1 MSAVGTQGLNLT
13 CARTLILFESNWSAV
28 LAHQL
33 YGRIHRRGQ
42 QRPTFIFQL
51 MASNTVDV
59 LLIANGLAKKE
70 LLTNFTQIDRNLMN
84 LQLLAGRAAPEDIL
98 ALQGGDDVDEAFA
111 KSIAEMLQ
119 KPKSVTGAALK
130 GRAGSKPVKRS
141 PRKRKGVELPETDG
155 GELAPEVRKKRKTKS
170 RPTVVESDQEM
181 GDGEQGR
188 SKPAKTRPKPR
199 PKKANVGELAARA
212 ESVPSIERIEPFN
225 VEAGTLRSPGPN
237 HHFDDPVGSVPKDPS
252 VPQQHSQP
260 ELVLSQFTQV
270 NPAPPSGAEPVHSDP
285 NGKTFNSSGNASAE
299 SLRQEALG
307 FPVGPILGHSDSHQ
321 QDPSPNDQD
330 MGYSSD
336 GTNYPFSPPRRRNQ
350 MPDVN
355 PPMEGIASGPALAP
369 LGENFL
375 GPMDPVSARIAERA
389 QALMNFDLLNFQNS
403 QLTDAS
409 SLPPPALT
417 MAPNRFN
424 FQDSVFP
431 AGPSPSPNPWKSAFD
446 GGLTPLDSSQANSA
460 SQPTPADEDAAGR
473 IRPQHRNQT
482 NAEAG
487 PSSEPLAGEKV
498 EYIPRKPVRSS
509 QRALGKTFGK
519 KSLAGNK
526 RRVVSTNG
534 ECQIKSKWFQP
545 HSPLLWV
552 TGFFRNQGTF
562 AF

>member
-1 MSAVGTQGLNLT
+1 
-13 CARTLILFESNWSAV
+13 
-28 LAHQL
+28 
-33 YGRIHRRGQ
+33 
-42 QRPTFIFQL
+42 
-51 MASNTVDV
+51 
-59 LLIANGLAKKE
+59 
-70 LLTNFTQIDRNLMN
+70 
-84 LQLLAGRAAPEDIL
+84 
-98 ALQGGDDVDEAFA
+98 
-111 KSIAEMLQ
+111 MLQ

-130 GRAGSKPVKRS
+130 GRAGSKLVKRS
-141 PRKRKGVELPETDG
+141 PRKGKRKGVELPETDA
-155 GELAPEVRKKRKTKS
+155 GEPAPEVRKKRKTKS
-170 RPTVVESDQEM
+170 RPTVVESDQEKA
-181 GDGEQGR
+181 DGEQER

-212 ESVPSIERIEPFN
+212 ESVPSIERIWGEPFN
-225 VEAGTLRSPGPN
+225 VETGTLESPRPN

-252 VPQQHSQP
+252 VPQQYSQP

-285 NGKTFNSSGNASAE
+285 NGKTSNSSNNASAE

-307 FPVGPILGHSDSHQ
+307 SPVGPILGHSDSHQ

-336 GTNYPFSPPRRRNQ
+336 ETDYPFSPPLRRNQ

-375 GPMDPVSARIAERA
+375 GPMDPESARIAERA
-389 QALMNFDLLNFQNS
+389 QALMDFDLLNFQNS

-409 SLPPPALT
+409 SLPPPALA

-424 FQDSVFP
+424 LQDSVFP
-431 AGPSPSPNPWKSAFD
+431 AGPSRSPNPWKSAFD

-460 SQPTPADEDAAGR
+460 SQPTPADEDAAER
-473 IRPQHRNQT
+473 IRPQHRTQT

-487 PSSEPLAGEKV
+487 PSSEPLAGEKA

-509 QRALGKTFGK
+509 QRALRKTFGK
-519 KSLAGNK
+519 KSHAGNK
-526 RRVVSTNG
+526 RRACGNCPLTAEALVGSTPSDVTDRAASEMFLGLLTQIMERLGTMGRTHIPYCKLSQAEIRTVSLDKG
-534 ECQIKSKWFQP
+534 RYQIID
-545 HSPLLWV
+545 L
-552 TGFFRNQGTF
+552 TEEE
-562 AF
+562 